1 MSFQSINI
9 DKWLK
14 NAVAAQGFKK
24 MTPVQANAI
33 PLFLKNKDLVVEAVT
48 GSGKTLAYL
57 LPCFDKVTRRDTD
70 ETGLGALIVAPTR
83 ELATQI
89 FNVTKELLAYQPDS
103 LDGGKKLVADMYI
116 GGKGTLTNDLA
127 SFREKNPS
135 VVIGTPGRL
144 NEMLSHISSKHLEI
158 LILDEADTLID
169 MGFQR
174 TLQSIISQ
182 LPKQRRTGLFS
193 ATMNDTVSSF
203 LKIAGLRNSVRVS
216 VTVTSKKIDTRTP
229 SSLAIQSLVIP
240 PIYKVQC
247 MIHLL
252 CTIEYEKAIV
262 FFSSCASVEY
272 FNSLFLTYKLPFEIV
287 ALHGQQVQSNRS
299 RNFEKFKKSN
309 KKTVLFTT
317 DIASR
322 GLDIPNVDFVLQL
335 DPPLDPKSFS
345 HRCGRAGRAG
355 RAGVA
360 IVLLNDGREEEYEEL
375 LRVRKVPITRIDTPI
390 EALDLS
396 RLKVL
401 THELRKIVSKDR
413 DLYDKGLR
421 AFVSHVRAYTKHH
434 ASFIFRIKD
443 LDLGQLAT
451 AYALLHLPKMPEL
464 KDTEISENIFKK
476 FDIDY
481 ATIPYRDQ
489 VREQA
494 RRRRL
499 EVEKTEPKKLARPA
513 KIKNEAWSK
522 QKEVKEKRNTR
533 REKRKS
539 KKEFLK
545 AQKNEASNNLKQ
557 EIVSKAG
564 AQETENDDLID
575 EESDALSEL
584 EEDYRQLKKSKKRKN
599 QASFGFSM

>member
-1 MSFQSINI
+1 
-9 DKWLK
+9 
-14 NAVAAQGFKK
+14 

-375 LRVRKVPITRIDTPI
+375 LKVRKVPITRIDTPI
-390 EALDLS
+390 EALDPS

-464 KDTEISENIFKK
+464 KDTEISENVFKK

-494 RRRRL
+494 RQRRL

-533 REKRKS
+533 REKRKF

-557 EIVSKAG
+557 EIVSKAE
-564 AQETENDDLID
+564 AQETENDGLID

>member
-375 LRVRKVPITRIDTPI
+375 LKVRKVPITRIDTPI
-390 EALDLS
+390 EALDPS

-464 KDTEISENIFKK
+464 KDTEISENVFKK

-494 RRRRL
+494 RQRRL

-557 EIVSKAG
+557 EIVSKAE
-564 AQETENDDLID
+564 AQETENDGLID

>member
-1 MSFQSINI
+1 
-9 DKWLK
+9 
-14 NAVAAQGFKK
+14 